1 MSAPSGLVTICSLN
15 VEGSEGCMC
24 ESTMPIVA
32 YQRGTISYRNS
43 LTAGCRHC
51 TMNTVHIMG
60 VQERRARQK
69 ESIREEIL
77 DAARTLFVKEGYEH
91 VSMRKIAEKIEY
103 APGTIYLYF
112 RDKAE
117 IFDRLCEETF
127 AKLAQKIQAINA
139 DPSNPLEGLRR
150 GLRTYIQFGIDN
162 PNHYIVTFVQAKQIP
177 REHEPK
183 AGEQC
188 FDNLRSVVT
197 RCIEAGQLNCE
208 DAEEVAQA
216 LWTGAHGV
224 VTLLITCNFP
234 FIEQSRLIDRVLHIL
249 IEGIRKR

>member
-1 MSAPSGLVTICSLN
+1 
-15 VEGSEGCMC
+15 
-24 ESTMPIVA
+24 
-32 YQRGTISYRNS
+32 
-43 LTAGCRHC
+43 
-51 TMNTVHIMG
+51 MG

-69 ESIREEIL
+69 QNIREEIF

-112 RDKAE
+112 KDKAE
-117 IFDRLCEETF
+117 ILDRLCDETF
-127 AKLAQKIQAINA
+127 AKLLQRMRALNN

-162 PNHYIVTFVQAKQIP
+162 PNHYIVTFVQAKQLP
-177 REHEPK
+177 EDRQHNS
-183 AGEQC
+183 GQQC
-188 FDNLRSVVT
+188 FDGLRAAVR

-208 DAEEVAQA
+208 DTEEVAQA
-216 LWTGAHGV
+216 IWAGAHGV
-224 VTLLITCNFP
+224 VTLLISCTFP
-234 FIEQSRLIDRVLHIL
+234 FIEQTRLIDRMVYIL